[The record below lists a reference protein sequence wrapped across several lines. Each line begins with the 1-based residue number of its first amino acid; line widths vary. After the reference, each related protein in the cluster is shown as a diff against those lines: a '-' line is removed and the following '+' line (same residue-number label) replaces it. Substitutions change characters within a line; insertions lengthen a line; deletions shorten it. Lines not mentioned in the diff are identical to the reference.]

1 MGFSENI
8 RATHTSSKVGT
19 VLLLVVAVFY
29 GLATTTVGWAFD
41 QDSSVTMLYG
51 LWTNCSCD
59 GLQFVTVTFTG
70 SCACQKLEI
79 NDDITGWYRALTNI
93 ALVAGGLLFVAFIS
107 SLAGI
112 CCTMSNR
119 ILAAT
124 SMIVGLAGLSMATV
138 AVLFPQYKLDPSDG
152 YTYFYSWYAC
162 LLAASVCLFVV
173 TPLHFY
179 GYPRKFESV
188 APLRGLRRLGRPTAR
203 RRNKIDVEQPEGG
216 QNRKLNIQKKVAPH
230 PLDIFEQRMKES

>member
-19 VLLLVVAVFY
+19 VLILVVAVFY

-70 SCACQKLEI
+70 SCVCQKLEI
-79 NDDITGWYRALTNI
+79 NDDITGL
-93 ALVAGGLLFVAFIS
+93 G
-107 SLAGI
+107 
-112 CCTMSNR
+112 
-119 ILAAT
+119 
-124 SMIVGLAGLSMATV
+124 MATV

-162 LLAASVCLFVV
+162 LLAASVCLFVI